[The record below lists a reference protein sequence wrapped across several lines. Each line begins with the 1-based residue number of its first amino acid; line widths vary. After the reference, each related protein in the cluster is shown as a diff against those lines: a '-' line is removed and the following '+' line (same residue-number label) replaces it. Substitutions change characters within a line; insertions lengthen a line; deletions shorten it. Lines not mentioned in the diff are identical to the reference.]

1 MKIPGVILAGVTS
14 GVGKTTIAMAII
26 HGLQKK
32 GYKVQPFKIGP
43 DYIDPSYHNAIA
55 KKSSKNL
62 DVWLMGK
69 QGIME
74 SFFNSTK
81 DSDFTVIEGVMGL
94 FDGLSGKNN
103 YASTA
108 HVSKIIDI
116 PLILVVDARKT
127 ARSLAAITLGFV
139 KFDRK
144 VKIAGVIIN
153 HIASERHLKYIM
165 EAFQSKIKIP
175 IVGKIFNNKDAKLQE
190 RHLGLVPTRELGHN
204 SINNIIENA
213 KKVSKDIDIERVVEI
228 GHNNK
233 ENANKQYAHYQKNIK
248 KESNEKKIKIS
259 IALDKSF
266 NFYYKDN
273 LEILQKKARIEFF
286 SPIENNIIPTDSK
299 GIIIGGGFPEI
310 IADALEKNSSM
321 KKNIMRLAQ
330 DNIPIY
336 AECGG
341 LMYLT
346 KSISGYGG
354 KNKKYKMVGLFD
366 AETIMTKKLT
376 LGYTE
381 ATLDNNKT
389 IFGNIK
395 RLRGHEFHYSEIIN
409 NHRDLKLIYKL
420 KRGKGIINGYD
431 GAYSNRCI
439 ASYMHIHFINS
450 MISNN
455 FIESCYNYS
464 KK

>member
-1 MKIPGVILAGVTS
+1 
-14 GVGKTTIAMAII
+14 
-26 HGLQKK
+26 
-32 GYKVQPFKIGP
+32 
-43 DYIDPSYHNAIA
+43 
-55 KKSSKNL
+55 
-62 DVWLMGK
+62 
-69 QGIME
+69 
-74 SFFNSTK
+74 
-81 DSDFTVIEGVMGL
+81 MGL
-94 FDGLSGKNN
+94 FDGISGKNN

-127 ARSLAAITLGFV
+127 SRSLAAITLGFI
-139 KFDRK
+139 KFDRN

-175 IVGKIFNNKDAKLQE
+175 IVGKIFNSKDAKIQE

-204 SINNIIENA
+204 SISDIIENA
-213 KKVSKDIDIERVVEI
+213 KKVSKDIDIEKVVEI

-233 ENANKQYAHYQKNIK
+233 ENVNKQHVPHQKSVQK
-248 KESNEKKIKIS
+248 KSNEKKIKIS

-273 LEILQKKARIEFF
+273 LDILQKKATIEFF
-286 SPIENNIIPTDSK
+286 SPIEDNTIPADSK

-321 KKNIMRLAQ
+321 KKNIMKLAQ
-330 DNIPIY
+330 DNMPIY

-381 ATLDNNKT
+381 ATLNNNKT

-409 NHRDLKLIYKL
+409 SHRDLKLIYKL
-420 KRGKGIINGYD
+420 KKGKGIIDGYD

-439 ASYMHIHFINS
+439 ASYMHIHFVNS

-455 FIESCYNYS
+455 FIESCYDYS

>member
-1 MKIPGVILAGVTS
+1 ME
-14 GVGKTTIAMAII
+14 
-26 HGLQKK
+26 
-32 GYKVQPFKIGP
+32 KV
-43 DYIDPSYHNAIA
+43 A
-55 KKSSKNL
+55 
-62 DVWLMGK
+62 
-69 QGIME
+69 
-74 SFFNSTK
+74 
-81 DSDFTVIEGVMGL
+81 
-94 FDGLSGKNN
+94 
-103 YASTA
+103 
-108 HVSKIIDI
+108 
-116 PLILVVDARKT
+116 
-127 ARSLAAITLGFV
+127 
-139 KFDRK
+139 
-144 VKIAGVIIN
+144 
-153 HIASERHLKYIM
+153 
-165 EAFQSKIKIP
+165 
-175 IVGKIFNNKDAKLQE
+175 
-190 RHLGLVPTRELGHN
+190 
-204 SINNIIENA
+204 
-213 KKVSKDIDIERVVEI
+213 EI
-228 GHNNK
+228 GHNVK
-233 ENANKQYAHYQKNIK
+233 EDANRQHVPPQKSVQK
-248 KESNEKKIKIS
+248 KSNEKKIKIS

-286 SPIENNIIPTDSK
+286 SPIENDIIPPDSK

-321 KKNIMRLAQ
+321 KKNIMKLAQ
-330 DNIPIY
+330 DNMPIY

-381 ATLDNNKT
+381 ATLNNNKT

-409 NHRDLKLIYKL
+409 SHRDLKLIYKL
-420 KRGKGIINGYD
+420 KKGKGIIDGYD

-439 ASYMHIHFINS
+439 ASYMHIHFVNS

-455 FIESCYNYS
+455 FIESCYDYS